1 MKKTKK
7 ILAIAVILMLILGSL
22 TFVKAETDKLVIS
35 DGVQSGNTVTFTLT
49 IPQAGGLN
57 GDANDNGRVDEY
69 ADYDDQDE
77 EYNVDAYLILKYCAM
92 VVTEDQ
98 LNVLLAD
105 WNLDG
110 TVSVAD
116 VVGMNNER
124 DLLTNPIKLNGTL
137 AEDSTYKMSK
147 NSDGTYKVV
156 VTLPQNTN
164 GTIGITVKERV
175 FKYNQTTANEEMSSN
190 LLNVSTQ
197 GMTGATEPSI
207 TISDGV
213 KEGNKITF
221 KINAPNDTTLR
232 GDVDLN
238 GKIEQADAELINKYI
253 LNPTGNSL
261 TGIQLKAADA
271 EVDGVINTS
280 DSQKLVNYIE
290 GAEKYEPVTLNGT
303 LADSSEYELVKDSNG
318 NYSIVVT
325 IPDGTIEGT
334 IGVTVESQTFM
345 FDLGSA
351 NKATSSELFDLS
363 KLEDGDNTDALKVI
377 EQKDEKQDDGKI
389 KVTVIVNKEL
399 DKDKIPNGWTLSE
412 DGKSITK
419 IMNKGE
425 KEEIELVAKDGS
437 KTKYT
442 VIAGS
447 TLKDDENKNDQSKD
461 DGTTS
466 NKIIPQTGATSTIL
480 VVIAGIA
487 IVGIIAFFKY
497 IKNIKIK

>member
-22 TFVKAETDKLVIS
+22 TFVKAETDKLV
-35 DGVQSGNTVTFTLT
+35 
-49 IPQAGGLN
+49 
-57 GDANDNGRVDEY
+57 
-69 ADYDDQDE
+69 
-77 EYNVDAYLILKYCAM
+77 
-92 VVTEDQ
+92 
-98 LNVLLAD
+98 
-105 WNLDG
+105 
-110 TVSVAD
+110 
-116 VVGMNNER
+116 
-124 DLLTNPIKLNGTL
+124 
-137 AEDSTYKMSK
+137 
-147 NSDGTYKVV
+147 
-156 VTLPQNTN
+156 
-164 GTIGITVKERV
+164 
-175 FKYNQTTANEEMSSN
+175 
-190 LLNVSTQ
+190 
-197 GMTGATEPSI
+197 
-207 TISDGV
+207 ISDGV

-325 IPDGTIEGT
+325 IPDGTTEGT
-334 IGVTVESQTFM
+334 IGVTVEAQTFM

-399 DKDKIPNGWTLSE
+399 DKDNLPNGWTLSE

-419 IMNKGE
+419 IMNEGE

-442 VIAGS
+442 VIAGY
-447 TLKDDENKNDQSKD
+447 TLKDDGNKNNQSQD

>member
-7 ILAIAVILMLILGSL
+7 ILAMAVILMLILGSL

-35 DGVQSGNTVTFTLT
+35 DGVKEGNTVTFKIDLPKDTALK
-49 IPQAGGLN
+49 GDVDLN
-57 GDANDNGRVDEY
+57 GKIESADIELINKYLLSSTQIPLTEIQLKAADAH
-69 ADYDDQDE
+69 
-77 EYNVDAYLILKYCAM
+77 I
-92 VVTEDQ
+92 
-98 LNVLLAD
+98 
-105 WNLDG
+105 DG
-110 TVSVAD
+110 TIDSLD
-116 VVGMNNER
+116 QMEVVNYVENIV
-124 DLLTNPIKLNGTL
+124 DYKPVTLKGTL
-137 AEDSTYKMSK
+137 ADSSK
-147 NSDGTYKVV
+147 YELVKDSSGNYSIV
-156 VTLPQNTN
+156 VTLPENVTG
-164 GTIGITVKERV
+164 GTIGIIVNEGT
-175 FKYNQTTANEEMSSN
+175 FMYALNSGNEETSSK
-190 LLNVSTQ
+190 LLDI
-197 GMTGATEPSI
+197 ATSEKSI

-253 LNPTGNSL
+253 LNSTGNSL

-290 GAEKYEPVTLNGT
+290 GVAKYEPVTLNGT

-325 IPDGTIEGT
+325 IPDGTTEGT
-334 IGVTVESQTFM
+334 IGVTVEAQTFM

>member
-1 MKKTKK
+1 M
-7 ILAIAVILMLILGSL
+7 
-22 TFVKAETDKLVIS
+22 
-35 DGVQSGNTVTFTLT
+35 
-49 IPQAGGLN
+49 
-57 GDANDNGRVDEY
+57 
-69 ADYDDQDE
+69 
-77 EYNVDAYLILKYCAM
+77 
-92 VVTEDQ
+92 
-98 LNVLLAD
+98 
-105 WNLDG
+105 
-110 TVSVAD
+110 
-116 VVGMNNER
+116 
-124 DLLTNPIKLNGTL
+124 
-137 AEDSTYKMSK
+137 
-147 NSDGTYKVV
+147 
-156 VTLPQNTN
+156 
-164 GTIGITVKERV
+164 
-175 FKYNQTTANEEMSSN
+175 
-190 LLNVSTQ
+190 
-197 GMTGATEPSI
+197 
-207 TISDGV
+207 
-213 KEGNKITF
+213 
-221 KINAPNDTTLR
+221 
-232 GDVDLN
+232 
-238 GKIEQADAELINKYI
+238 
-253 LNPTGNSL
+253 

>member
-35 DGVQSGNTVTFTLT
+35 DGVKEGNKVTFKIDLPKDTALK
-49 IPQAGGLN
+49 GDVDLN
-57 GDANDNGRVDEY
+57 GKIESADIELINKYLLSSTQFPLTEIQLKAADAH
-69 ADYDDQDE
+69 
-77 EYNVDAYLILKYCAM
+77 I
-92 VVTEDQ
+92 
-98 LNVLLAD
+98 
-105 WNLDG
+105 DG
-110 TVSVAD
+110 TIDSLD
-116 VVGMNNER
+116 QMEVVNYVENIV
-124 DLLTNPIKLNGTL
+124 DYKPVTLKGTL
-137 AEDSTYKMSK
+137 ADSSK
-147 NSDGTYKVV
+147 YELVKDSSGNYSIV
-156 VTLPQNTN
+156 VTLPENVTG
-164 GTIGITVKERV
+164 GTIGIIVNEGT
-175 FKYNQTTANEEMSSN
+175 FMYALNSGNEETSSK
-190 LLNVSTQ
+190 LLDI
-197 GMTGATEPSI
+197 ATSEKSI

-221 KINAPNDTTLR
+221 KINLPEDTALT
-232 GDVDLN
+232 GDVNLN
-238 GKIEQADAELINKYI
+238 GKLDEDDCTLIDKYLLNNIE
-253 LNPTGNSL
+253 NSL
-261 TGIQLKAADA
+261 TEIQQKAAD
-271 EVDGVINTS
+271 VLIDGKINSS
-280 DSQKLVNYIE
+280 DASLLLNYIS
-290 GAEKYEPVTLNGT
+290 GVAKYEPVTLNGT